1 MQVAYK
7 LLELYIKLRELGHC
21 QYIEGD
27 FAGPPLSCGSDLHI
41 AEKRVNDMEDELTNW
56 KQSVTKLHSEN
67 SWLLF
72 FRIPKLLK
80 LYQLISGNLEDKET
94 KIVHEVSFLCLNTV
108 DERMK
113 LKRKVEVRS
122 YFMFI

>member
-1 MQVAYK
+1 MG
-7 LLELYIKLRELGHC
+7 LYIKLRELGHY

-27 FAGPPLSCGSDLHI
+27 FAGPPLSCGRDPHV
-41 AEKRVNDMEDELTNW
+41 AEKRVKDMEDELTDW

-94 KIVHEVSFLCLNTV
+94 KIINEISFLCLNTV
-108 DERMK
+108 DERLK
-113 LKRKVEVRS
+113 LKRKLEVGS
-122 YFMFI
+122 YFIMEV